1 MPTTGPAAAPDEGD
15 VVDVVLPTHRRPH
28 TLPFA
33 IESVLEQGYPHLRL
47 HVISDGHDPATEA
60 VVSSFR
66 DPRVR
71 FYAFPKGPGFGYANR
86 NVVLRG
92 LQGRWVA
99 YMNDDDLLF
108 SDHLATAVDALRE
121 GLELVA
127 LRPCAVHFPDTV
139 DPHFFAF
146 SWRGPLAT
154 RFLRHWFMGSV
165 NCVHERR
172 LFARVG
178 EWNEGLSRFGDREF
192 YNRARRSARWRY
204 LDRITILRFYAL
216 HWDARYGRLER
227 PPQGRYVSLVR
238 DADWMGAVRRRA
250 ASRCGRDSRRRQLGD
265 FLSFGLR
272 SGPRFL
278 RFGWELFAT
287 RGWRA
292 RNAAARPAA

>member
-1 MPTTGPAAAPDEGD
+1 MLGGEI
-15 VVDVVLPTHRRPH
+15 VDVVLPTCRRPH

-33 IESVLEQGYPHLRL
+33 IESVLEQSYPHLRL
-47 HVISDGHDPATEA
+47 HVVSDGYDPATEA
-60 VVSSFR
+60 VVSSFV
-66 DPRVR
+66 DPRLR
-71 FYAFPKGPGFGYANR
+71 FYAFPKGAGFGYANR
-86 NVVLRG
+86 NVVLRR
-92 LQGRWVA
+92 LEGRWVA

-108 SDHLATAVDALRE
+108 SDHLAMAVDALRE

-127 LRPCAVHFPDTV
+127 LRPAAVHFPDTV

-172 LFARVG
+172 LFERVG

-204 LDRITILRFYAL
+204 IDRITILRFYAL
-216 HWDARYGRLER
+216 HWDERYRSLEQ
-227 PPQGRYVSLVR
+227 PPQGRYVRLVR
-238 DADWMGAVRRRA
+238 DKDWMAGIRRA
-250 ASRCGRDSRRRQLGD
+250 GASRCGLDSRRRQLGD
-265 FLSFGLR
+265 FLSFGWR

-278 RFGWELFAT
+278 RFWWELLAT
-287 RGWRA
+287 RRWRG
-292 RNAAARPAA
+292 RRGAARPADA